1 MAVVGLWHWSASWP
15 ALLCYAVVAV
25 AHLVGLR
32 RTLPA
37 SSPAAVRQLR
47 KQAIA
52 FQGGLALALLSL
64 VSPIGFLSDTY
75 IWVRALQFLLLA
87 MVATGLMVLGAPWQA
102 LRAAA
107 AQVGLVRAAEGPRVG
122 QPQQPGKQPVSDME
136 RISGRMPWLLRWPGT
151 TVVAVNV
158 IWLAWQLPVL
168 FDAVKTSSAVALAY
182 HATCVAAG
190 LVFWL
195 QLVGSRPLSPPSAP
209 LRRLR
214 LLVGSVGAW
223 TIVGMV
229 LVFGSAVVYPVY
241 ANSAHQLMTVLDDQQ
256 LAGAVLWMGS
266 LPPLITAGVAILM
279 HWLSDEESAEL
290 SADLDR
296 LLTPRKNAWSARSG
310 IR

>member
-1 MAVVGLWHWSASWP
+1 VAVVGLWHWSASWP

-107 AQVGLVRAAEGPRVG
+107 AQAGLVRAAEGPRAG
-122 QPQQPGKQPVSDME
+122 KPQQPGEQPVSDME
-136 RISGRMPWLLRWPGT
+136 RISGRTPWLLRWPGT

-168 FDAVKTSSAVALAY
+168 FDAVKTSSAVALAC

-229 LVFGSAVVYPVY
+229 LVFGSSVVYPVY

-266 LPPLITAGVAILM
+266 LPPLITAAVAILM